1 MESDRS
7 LVHSF
12 PMIPLPGIVVFPH
25 VITPLLIGRQ
35 RSLRAL
41 EEALNSDQLVFFAT
55 QRNPLTPEPKEDDVF
70 KLGVIAEVMRP
81 TRMPDGNIQI
91 LVEGRQRARL
101 IKFVKEEPFIL
112 AQVELIQEPVDE
124 VDPSDLETQA
134 WMRAARQQFEKLID
148 QSRTIPPEVL
158 PAIANISSPG
168 RLANAIASY
177 LEIKFD
183 EKQQLLEVLDHK
195 ERLKM
200 VTNILA
206 RELQIIEI
214 EREIENRVREGVGE
228 SQKEFILRERLKAI
242 QEELG
247 ERDSFTAEIEEL
259 RKKIEKAKMP
269 KEAHEVAMKEVERLS
284 KMSPLAPEAAVI
296 RTYLDWL
303 ISLPWNKCTHDN
315 IDIEKARQILDED
328 HYGLKDVKE
337 RVLEFLAVRKL
348 SKDIKGPILCFIGPP
363 GTGKTS
369 VGRSI
374 ARAIGRKF
382 IRISLG
388 GVRDEAE
395 IRGHRR
401 TYVGAL
407 PGRIIQAMRT
417 VGVKNPVFMLD
428 EIDKLGVDFRGDPA
442 AALLEALDP
451 EQNHAFSD
459 HYIEV
464 PFDLS
469 KVMFI
474 LTGNVTHTIPPA
486 LLDRLEIIHFPG
498 YTEYEKLMIA
508 RHFLIPKGLKSHG
521 LKSSHVSF
529 TDEAIKTIIRNYT
542 QEAGVR
548 NLERTLASIFRKV
561 AVKVASGKTKPIRV
575 TQKVVEKLL
584 GPRRYLFG
592 KAEEEDEIAM
602 ATALAWTEVG
612 GDMLIVEVLLN
623 EGSGQILLTG
633 QLGDVMQESAHI
645 AVSYARSIAR
655 RLGIDS
661 RFFEKTDIHIHVPAG
676 AIQKDGPSAGIAMLV
691 ALTSALT
698 GIPVR
703 RDVGMTGEITLRGK
717 LLPVG
722 GIREKILAAHR
733 AGLKEVILPKENE
746 KDVRDLPKEVMRDLT
761 FHYCRTVE
769 EALRITLSRPLP
781 QEALERPSVAAR
793 EKVQRIA
800 KGVA

>member
-1 MESDRS
+1 MESDRR
-7 LVHSF
+7 LLHSF

-41 EEALNSDQLVFFAT
+41 EEALSSDQLVFFAT
-55 QRNPLTPEPKEDDVF
+55 QRNPLTPEPKEEDVF

-158 PAIANISSPG
+158 PAVANISSPG

-177 LEIKFD
+177 LEIKFE

-206 RELQIIEI
+206 HELQIIEI
-214 EREIENRVREGVGE
+214 EREIEKRVREGVGE

-315 IDIEKARQILDED
+315 IDMERARQILDED

-374 ARAIGRKF
+374 ARAMGRKF

-521 LKSSHVSF
+521 LKPSHVSF

-575 TQKVVEKLL
+575 TQKGVEKLL

-612 GDMLIVEVLLN
+612 GDMLVVEVLLN
-623 EGSGQILLTG
+623 EGSGQVLLTG

-733 AGLKEVILPKENE
+733 AGLKEIILPKENE
-746 KDVRDLPKEVMRDLT
+746 KDVCDLPKEVMRDLT

-769 EALRITLSRPLP
+769 EALKITLSRSLP

-793 EKVQRIA
+793 EKVQHVA

>member
-1 MESDRS
+1 MVEEKKEPC
-7 LVHSF
+7 LF
-12 PMIPLPGIVVFPH
+12 PTIPLPGLVVFPN
-25 VITPLLIGRQ
+25 VIMPLLIGRQ

-41 EEALNSDQLVFFAT
+41 EEAINSDQLVFLVA
-55 QRNPLTPEPKEDDVF
+55 QRNPLTPEPSEEDVF
-70 KLGVIAEVMRP
+70 RVGVVAELMRP
-81 TRMPDGNIQI
+81 TRMPDGNIQV
-91 LVEGRQRARL
+91 LVEGRFRARL
-101 IKFVKEEPFIL
+101 LKFVREEPYIL
-112 AQVELIQEPVDE
+112 AQVEILDELQDAVDA
-124 VDPSDLETQA
+124 SDLETQA
-134 WMRAARQQFEKLID
+134 WIRVAKQRFEKLVQ
-148 QSRTIPPEVL
+148 QSRTIPPEIL
-158 PAIANISSPG
+158 PTIATISTPG
-168 RLANAIASY
+168 RLADTIASY
-177 LEIKFD
+177 LEIKFE
-183 EKQQLLEVLDHK
+183 EKQQLLEVVDHK

-200 VTNILA
+200 VVNILA

-214 EREIENRVREGVGE
+214 EREIENRVKEGVGE

-247 ERDSFTAEIEEL
+247 ERDSFAAEIEEL
-259 RKKIEKAKMP
+259 REKVEKMKMP
-269 KEAHEVAMKEVERLS
+269 QQAREVALREIERLE

-303 ISLPWNKCTHDN
+303 ISLPWNKYTKDN
-315 IDIEKARQILDED
+315 IDIEKARRILDED

-337 RVLEFLAVRKL
+337 RVIEFLAVRKL
-348 SKDIKGPILCFIGPP
+348 SKETKGPILCFIGPP

-369 VGRSI
+369 VGKSI
-374 ARAIGRKF
+374 ARAMGRKF
-382 IRISLG
+382 IRVSLG
-388 GVRDEAE
+388 GIRDEAE

-428 EIDKLGVDFRGDPA
+428 EIDKIGIDFRGDPA

-521 LKSSHVSF
+521 LKPSHVKI

-548 NLERTLASIFRKV
+548 NLERALSSIFRKV
-561 AVKVASGKTKPIRV
+561 AVKVAKGETKTIMV
-575 TQKVVEKLL
+575 THNKVEKFL
-584 GPRRYLFG
+584 GPRQYLFG
-592 KAEEEDEIAM
+592 RMEEQDEIAM
-602 ATALAWTEVG
+602 ATALAWTEGG
-612 GDMLIVEVLLN
+612 GDILFVEVLLN
-623 EGSGQILLTG
+623 EGSGQLLLTG
-633 QLGDVMQESAHI
+633 QLGDVMQESAQI

-655 RLGIDS
+655 RMNIDA

-691 ALTSALT
+691 ALVSALT

-746 KDVRDLPKEVMRDLT
+746 KDVRDLPKEVMHDLK

-769 EALRITLSRPLP
+769 EALAIALTHRLP
-781 QEALERPSVAAR
+781 QEVLQRPVSVTR
-793 EKVQRIA
+793 EQVQQVRA
-800 KGVA
+800 

>member
-1 MESDRS
+1 MEGERGFT
-7 LVHSF
+7 HSF
-12 PMIPLPGIVVFPH
+12 PTIPLPGLVVFPH

-35 RSLRAL
+35 RSLKAL
-41 EEALNSDQLVFFAT
+41 EEALSSDQLVFLVT
-55 QRNPLTPEPKEDDVF
+55 QRNPLTPEPGEGDVF
-70 KLGVIAEVMRP
+70 KVGVLAEVMRP
-81 TRMPDGNIQI
+81 TRMPDGNVQV
-91 LVEGRQRARL
+91 LVEARLRARL
-101 IKFVKEEPFIL
+101 IRFVREEPFIL
-112 AQVELIQEPVDE
+112 AQVELLREPKDE

-134 WMRAARQQFEKLID
+134 RMRTARQQFEKLVQ

-158 PAIANISSPG
+158 LTVANISSPG
-168 RLANAIASY
+168 RLADTIASY
-177 LEIKFD
+177 LEIKFE
-183 EKQQLLEVLDHK
+183 EKQRLLEIIDHK
-195 ERLKM
+195 ERLEM
-200 VTNILA
+200 VTKILA
-206 RELQIIEI
+206 QELQIIEI

-247 ERDSFTAEIEEL
+247 ERDAFAAEIDEL
-259 RKKIEKAKMP
+259 RKRIERAKMP
-269 KEAHEVAMKEVERLS
+269 KEAHQVALKEVERLA
-284 KMSPLAPEAAVI
+284 KMSPLTPEATVI

-303 ISLPWNKCTHDN
+303 LSLPWNKCTQDN
-315 IDIEKARQILDED
+315 IDIERARQILDED

-348 SKDIKGPILCFIGPP
+348 SRETKGPILCFIGPP
-363 GTGKTS
+363 GVGKTS
-369 VGRSI
+369 VGQSI
-374 ARAIGRKF
+374 ARAMRRKF

-521 LKSSHVSF
+521 LKPSHVSF
-529 TDEAIKTIIRNYT
+529 TNEAIKTIIRNYT

-548 NLERTLASIFRKV
+548 NLERMLASIFRKV
-561 AVKVASGKTKPIRV
+561 AVKVAKGITKPIRV
-575 TQKVVEKLL
+575 TTKRVEGFL

-592 KAEEEDEIAM
+592 RAEEEDEIAT
-602 ATALAWTEVG
+602 ATALAWTEAG
-612 GDMLIVEVLLN
+612 GDVLFVEVLLN
-623 EGSGQILLTG
+623 EGNGQVLLTG
-633 QLGDVMQESAHI
+633 QLGDVMQESAYI

-655 RLGIDS
+655 RLGIDA

-676 AIQKDGPSAGIAMLV
+676 AIQKDGPSAGIAMLI

-722 GIREKILAAHR
+722 GIREKTLAAHR

-746 KDVRDLPKEVMRDLT
+746 KDVRDLPKEVMQGLT
-761 FHYCRTVE
+761 FHYCRAVE
-769 EALRITLSRPLP
+769 EVLKIALSRPLP
-781 QEALERPSVAAR
+781 QEALQRPSIIVR
-793 EKVQRIA
+793 EQIQRMA
-800 KGVA
+800 EGVA

>member
-1 MESDRS
+1 MGATSTYP
-7 LVHSF
+7 V
-12 PMIPLPGIVVFPH
+12 IPLPGLVIFPH

-41 EEALNSDQLVFFAT
+41 EEALNNDRLVLFVA
-55 QRNPLTPEPKEDDVF
+55 QRNPLILEPGEGDVF
-70 KLGVIAEVMRP
+70 RVGVVSEVMRP
-81 TRMPDGNIQI
+81 TRMPDGNVQI
-91 LVEGRQRARL
+91 LAEGCFRARL

-112 AQVELIQEPVDE
+112 AQVELLREPEDE
-124 VDPSDLETQA
+124 VDASDLETHA
-134 WMRAARQQFEKLID
+134 WMRTAKGHFEKLVQ
-148 QSRTIPPEVL
+148 QSRAMPPEVL
-158 PAIANISSPG
+158 LAVANISSPG
-168 RLANAIASY
+168 RLSNTIASH
-177 LEIKFD
+177 LEIGFE
-183 EKQQLLEVLDHK
+183 EKQQLLEIIDHK
-195 ERLKM
+195 ERLKAL
-200 VTNILA
+200 VNILA

-247 ERDSFTAEIEEL
+247 ERDSSIAEVEEL
-259 RKKIEKAKMP
+259 RKKVERAKMT
-269 KEAHEVAMKEVERLS
+269 KEAREVALKEIERLS
-284 KMSPLAPEAAVI
+284 KMSPLTPEAAVI

-303 ISLPWNKCTHDN
+303 ISLPWNKCTPDS
-315 IDIEKARQILDED
+315 IDIERAKCILDED

-337 RVLEFLAVRKL
+337 RVIEFLAVRKL
-348 SKDIKGPILCFIGPP
+348 SKETKGPILCFIGPP
-363 GTGKTS
+363 GVGKTS

-374 ARAIGRKF
+374 ARAMGRKF
-382 IRISLG
+382 VRISLG
-388 GVRDEAE
+388 GIRDEAE

-407 PGRIIQAMRT
+407 PGRIIQAMRM

-498 YTEYEKLMIA
+498 YTEHEKLMIA
-508 RHFLIPKGLKSHG
+508 RNFLIPKGIKSHG
-521 LKSSHVSF
+521 LKPSHISF
-529 TDEAIKTIIRNYT
+529 TDEAIRTIIRSYT

-548 NLERTLASIFRKV
+548 NLERALASIFRKV
-561 AVKVASGKTKPIRV
+561 AVRIAKGMAKPIRF
-575 TQKVVEKLL
+575 TPKGVEKFL

-592 KAEEEDEIAM
+592 RAEEQDEVAM

-612 GDMLIVEVLLN
+612 GDVLFVEVLLN
-623 EGSGQILLTG
+623 EGDGQLLLTG
-633 QLGDVMQESAHI
+633 QLGDVMQESAQI
-645 AVSYARSIAR
+645 AVSYAHSIAR
-655 RLGIDS
+655 RLGIDA
-661 RFFEKTDIHIHVPAG
+661 RFFEKTNIHIHVPTG
-676 AIQKDGPSAGIAMLV
+676 AIQKDGPSAGIAMLI

-733 AGLKEVILPKENE
+733 AGLKEVILPRENE
-746 KDVRDLPKEVMRDLT
+746 KDVRDLPKEVMRDLK
-761 FHYCRTVE
+761 FRYCRTVE
-769 EALRITLSRPLP
+769 EALAIALSRPLP
-781 QEALERPSVAAR
+781 QEALQRPSAPVR
-793 EKVQRIA
+793 ERAQRLTKGIA
-800 KGVA
+800 

>member
-1 MESDRS
+1 METDGSS
-7 LVHSF
+7 VHTF
-12 PMIPLPGIVVFPH
+12 PAIPLPGLVIFPH

-35 RSLRAL
+35 RSLKAL
-41 EEALNSDQLVFFAT
+41 EEALSGGQLVFLVT
-55 QRNPLTPEPKEDDVF
+55 QRNPLTPEPGEEDVF
-70 KLGVIAEVMRP
+70 KVGVVAEVMRP
-81 TRMPDGNIQI
+81 TRMPDGNVQV
-91 LVEGRQRARL
+91 LVEGRLKARL
-101 IKFVKEEPFIL
+101 VKFVKEEPFIL
-112 AQVELIQEPVDE
+112 AQVELIQEPPDD
-124 VDPSDLETQA
+124 VDPTDLETLA

-158 PAIANISSPG
+158 PAIANINSPG

-177 LEIKFD
+177 LEIKFE

-195 ERLKM
+195 ERLRM
-200 VTNILA
+200 ITNILA
-206 RELQIIEI
+206 RELQILEI

-259 RKKIEKAKMP
+259 RGKIERAKMP
-269 KEAHEVAMKEVERLS
+269 KEAREVAIKEVERLA
-284 KMSPLAPEAAVI
+284 KMSPLAPEATVI

-303 ISLPWNKCTHDN
+303 LSLPWNKCTRDN
-315 IDIEKARQILDED
+315 IDIDKAREILDED

-348 SKDIKGPILCFIGPP
+348 SKETKGPILCFIGPP

-374 ARAIGRKF
+374 ARAMGRKF

-451 EQNHAFSD
+451 EQNYAFSD

-508 RHFLIPKGLKSHG
+508 RHFLIPKGLKAHG
-521 LKSSHVSF
+521 LKPSNVSF
-529 TDEAIKTIIRNYT
+529 TDDAIKTIIRNYT

-561 AVKVASGKTKPIRV
+561 AVRVASGVTKPMKITPKRI
-575 TQKVVEKLL
+575 EKLL

-612 GDMLIVEVLLN
+612 GDILIIEVLLN
-623 EGSGQILLTG
+623 EGSGQVLLTG
-633 QLGDVMQESAHI
+633 QLGDVMQESARI

-655 RLGIDS
+655 RLGIES

-691 ALTSALT
+691 ALTSAFT

-703 RDVGMTGEITLRGK
+703 RDIGMTGEITLRGK

-733 AGLKEVILPKENE
+733 AGLKEIILPKENE
-746 KDVRDLPKEVMRDLT
+746 KDVRDLPKEVMQDLT

-769 EALRITLSRPLP
+769 EALKIALSRPLP
-781 QEALERPSVAAR
+781 QEALERPSITAR
-793 EKVQRIA
+793 GKIQRMVE
-800 KGVA
+800 GVA